1 MRRLGMHASVDGEPL
16 VTACAQAG
24 TDYVD
29 LCGEPGWMALVR
41 RLEAR
46 AGLRFS
52 VEEDERR
59 V

>member
-1 MRRLGMHASVDGEPL
+1 MHASVDGEPL